1 MEQPGITAVILA
13 AGYSARMGR
22 FKPLLNLGGQ
32 TVIERVV
39 ASFRDAGI
47 SDVRVVAGYRRKILV
62 PLLDRLG
69 VEVIINY
76 RYAEGMF
83 SSVQAAVKSLGPSTK
98 AFFLMPADVP
108 LVRAETIRYLAESY
122 NRHPGRILVPVFDG
136 RRGHPPLMAARF
148 ASAIMNYRGEGGL
161 GGILSLH
168 SADIL
173 PLPVADGNILL
184 DMDTPGDYADL
195 QRSLQRIEAGAML

>member
-1 MEQPGITAVILA
+1 MQHTGITALILA

-22 FKPLLNLGGQ
+22 FKPLLDLGGQ

-39 ASFRDAGI
+39 GSFRDAGI

-62 PLLDRLG
+62 PVLNRLG

-83 SSVQAAVKSLGPSTK
+83 SSVQAAVKSLDPSTA

-108 LVRAETIRYLAESY
+108 LVNSATISYLAESY
-122 NRHPGRILVPVFDG
+122 GRHPGKILVPVYG
-136 RRGHPPLMAARF
+136 GKRGHPPLFAARF
-148 ASAIMNYRGEGGL
+148 AGEIINYGGEGGL
-161 GGILSLH
+161 GGILGLH
-168 SADIL
+168 SADIVT
-173 PLPVADGNILL
+173 LPVADGNILL
-184 DMDTPGDYADL
+184 DIDTPGDYEDMRRGL
-195 QRSLQRIEAGAML
+195 RKIDAGVPL

>member
-1 MEQPGITAVILA
+1 MEHPGVTAVILA
-13 AGYSARMGR
+13 AGYSGRMGR
-22 FKPLLNLGGQ
+22 FKPLLDLGGR
-32 TVIERVV
+32 TAIERVI
-39 ASFRDAGI
+39 ASFKEAGI

-83 SSVQAAVKSLGPSTK
+83 SSVQAAVKSLGPSTE

-108 LVRAETIRYLAESY
+108 LVKAETIRHLAETY
-122 NRHPGRILVPVFDG
+122 GRHPGKILVPAFG
-136 RRGHPPLMAARF
+136 ERRGHPPLISARF
-148 ASAIMNYRGEGGL
+148 AGEIMSYSGA
-161 GGILSLH
+161 GGINSLFGLH

-173 PLPVADGNILL
+173 ILPVPDGNILL
-184 DMDTPGDYADL
+184 DMDTPGDYEDMKRGL
-195 QRSLQRIEAGAML
+195 RKSDAGVTQ

>member
-1 MEQPGITAVILA
+1 MQHTGITALILA

-22 FKPLLNLGGQ
+22 FKPLLDLGGQ
-32 TVIERVV
+32 TVIGRVI

-62 PLLDRLG
+62 PVLDRLG

-83 SSVQAAVKSLGPSTK
+83 SSVQAAVKSLGPSTE

-108 LVRAETIRYLAESY
+108 LVRAATIRYMAESY
-122 NRHPGRILVPVFDG
+122 GRHPGKILIPVFDK
-136 RRGHPPLMAARF
+136 RRGHPTLVAARF
-148 ASAIMNYRGEGGL
+148 AVEIMNYSGESGL
-161 GGILSLH
+161 GGILGLNNE
-168 SADIL
+168 DIVT
-173 PLPVADGNILL
+173 LPVADGNILL
-184 DMDTPGDYADL
+184 DIDTPGDYEDMKRGL
-195 QRSLQRIEAGAML
+195 RKIDAGVTQ